1 MDSDKKITLEKL
13 EEEIFH
19 LRSELAKVKNER
31 DNIKKQFDEL
41 KVILR
46 ET

>member
-1 MDSDKKITLEKL
+1 MSTPQEKIIEKL
-13 EEEIFH
+13 EAHILQLQEELID
-19 LRSELAKVKNER
+19 VKHER
-31 DNIKKQFDEL
+31 DTIKKQFDEL